1 MKYKYSY
8 VLDSGVPLGGI
19 GTGSMEIRA
28 DGRLYSWTIFN
39 NGGIAER
46 NEDRYRYF
54 LTEFDSFFAYEEQKT
69 VRILQAYDYYFGAN
83 PYTRPWIRPIR
94 EIEFIGEPPMA
105 YLNYDNKVKLKAFSP
120 LIPLD
125 VRNSSLPVAIFKFN
139 SEKNTR
145 FFFGVNNPFEKGQI
159 EIKEDMV
166 IFKGET
172 TSDDP
177 RYQGNLCI
185 KVIGEDVSA
194 IAYNQIFDFWDDYRS
209 NSLVKKKGDNLGI
222 VSGKGNDLTF
232 IITWFFPNFVLKDGR
247 KVGHYYENFFNSCEE
262 VMDYVVNN
270 LNYLEEKTTQF
281 HDLFYNAE
289 GIESWIVDLIGAQIA
304 TLVKSTWLTKDGFF
318 GIWEG
323 YFDTSDYRK
332 VGKYP
337 YTGGPE
343 NTALNTIDVLLYA
356 LPGVMLLF
364 PELAKNIV
372 RDLSNRALK
381 EDTPE
386 YVLFSLA
393 FPENLM
399 KYKEE
404 VKKDPTIS
412 TDLKKLYD
420 TIKKI
425 IKETG
430 KDPKGRMP
438 HYIRH
443 SLTVDTYERVDINP
457 EFVLLYYLIAK
468 YTGDREFLTSVY
480 EVARNAIESIMRT
493 QTLDGLPYLTLP
505 SGIEWM
511 RHVNNMLKVSDAH
524 KILGY
529 HTLALSMQTLD
540 DWSWLGFSPYVSFL
554 WIAALEAL
562 NEASKLLNN
571 LHNYEVKELTEKV
584 NKYLW
589 NGEYYINWYDP
600 ISNLRDDSL
609 NASQMTGDW
618 YVQLLG
624 LPEFLDHEKRKSI
637 FSSIIKYN
645 YTEEEGV
652 KNGSSNKEITPLGVK
667 LSVQSKTPWSGIEYY
682 LASHM
687 FYNGFDE
694 YAKKILRNVYERY
707 ELAGN
712 FWNHLK
718 WGARYMRP
726 LVAINIVHAIE
737 GIRVNLLN
745 NDVNIDKRK
754 NLKWILLLPTAWG
767 LLTINNGKIRMRIYH
782 GKFKGKINGI
792 DVALRENEEI
802 EF

>member
-8 VLDSGVPLGGI
+8 VLDSGIPLGGI

-46 NEDRYRYF
+46 NEDRYKYF
-54 LTEFDSFFAYEEQKT
+54 LTEFDSFFAYEEGKMI
-69 VRILQAYDYYFGAN
+69 RILHAYDYNFGAN
-83 PYTRPWIRPIR
+83 PYTRPWIRPVR
-94 EIEFIGEPPMA
+94 EIEFTGEPPIA
-105 YLNYDNKVKLKAFSP
+105 YLDYDNEVKLKAFSP
-120 LIPLD
+120 FIPLD
-125 VRNSSLPVAIFKFN
+125 VKNSSLPVAIFKF
-139 SEKNTR
+139 SSKKNTR

-159 EIKEDMV
+159 EVKEDMV

-185 KVIGEDVSA
+185 KVIGEDASA
-194 IAYNQIFDFWDDYRS
+194 TAYNQIFDFWDDYRS

-232 IITWFFPNFVLKDGR
+232 IITWFFPNFILKDGR
-247 KVGHYYENFFNSCEE
+247 RVGHYYENFFNSCAE
-262 VMDYVVNN
+262 VMDYVIKK

-289 GIESWIVDLIGAQIA
+289 GVESWIVDLIGAQIA
-304 TLVKSTWLTKDGFF
+304 TLVKSTWLTKDNFF

-323 YFDTSDYRK
+323 YFDTSDQRK
-332 VGKYP
+332 IGKYP
-337 YTGGPE
+337 YTDGPE

-372 RDLSNRALK
+372 KDLSNRALK

-386 YVLFSLA
+386 YVIFSLA
-393 FPENLM
+393 FPDNLN

-404 VKKDPTIS
+404 VRKDPTIS
-412 TDLKKLYD
+412 TDIKKLYE
-420 TIKKI
+420 TIKRI
-425 IKETG
+425 VKETG

-443 SLTVDTYERVDINP
+443 SLTVDTYERIDINP
-457 EFVLLYYLIAK
+457 EFVLLYYLIAR
-468 YTGDREFLTSVY
+468 YTGDRDFLKSVY
-480 EVARNAIESIMRT
+480 EVAKNAIESIIRT

-511 RHVNNMLKVSDAH
+511 RHVNNMLKANDAY

-540 DWSWLGFSPYVSFL
+540 DWSWLGFSPFVSFL
-554 WIAALEAL
+554 WITALEAL
-562 NEASKLLNN
+562 NEASKLLNSPQ
-571 LHNYEVKELTEKV
+571 NYEVKELIEKA

-609 NASQMTGDW
+609 NASQITGDW

-624 LPEFLDHEKRKSI
+624 LQEFLDYEKRKSI

-645 YTEEEGV
+645 YTEEEGIR
-652 KNGSSNKEITPLGVK
+652 NGSSNKEITPLGVK
-667 LSVQSKTPWSGIEYY
+667 LSVQSKAPWSGVEYY

-687 FYNGFDE
+687 FYDGFDE

-712 FWNHLK
+712 FWNHLE

-726 LVAINIVHAIE
+726 LVAINIIHAIE
-737 GIRVNLLN
+737 GMRVNMLDN
-745 NDVNIDKRK
+745 EVNIDKQK

-767 LLTINNGKIRMRIYH
+767 LLGINNGKIRIRIYH
-782 GKFKGKINGI
+782 GEFKGKINGVE
-792 DVALRENEEI
+792 VALRENEEI

>member
-8 VLDSGVPLGGI
+8 VLDSGIPLGGI

-46 NEDRYRYF
+46 NEDRYKYF
-54 LTEFDSFFAYEEQKT
+54 LTEFDSFFAYEEGKMI
-69 VRILQAYDYYFGAN
+69 RILHAYDYYFGAN
-83 PYTRPWIRPIR
+83 PYTRPWIRPAR
-94 EIEFIGEPPMA
+94 EIEFTGEPPIA
-105 YLNYDNKVKLKAFSP
+105 YLNYDNEVKLKAFSP
-120 LIPLD
+120 FIPLD
-125 VRNSSLPVAIFKFN
+125 VKNSSLPVAIFKF
-139 SEKNTR
+139 SSKKNTR
-145 FFFGVNNPFEKGQI
+145 FFLGVNNPFEKGQI
-159 EIKEDMV
+159 EVKEDMV

-185 KVIGEDVSA
+185 KVIGEDASA
-194 IAYNQIFDFWDDYRS
+194 TAYNQIFDFWDDYKS

-232 IITWFFPNFVLKDGR
+232 IITWFFPNFILKDGR
-247 KVGHYYENFFNSCEE
+247 RVGHYYENFFNSCTE
-262 VMDYVVNN
+262 VMDYVIKK

-289 GIESWIVDLIGAQIA
+289 GVDSWIVDLIGAQIA
-304 TLVKSTWLTKDGFF
+304 TLVKSSWLTKDNFF

-323 YFDTSDYRK
+323 YFDTSDQRK
-332 VGKYP
+332 IGKYP
-337 YTGGPE
+337 YTDGPE

-372 RDLSNRALK
+372 KDLSNRALK

-386 YVLFSLA
+386 YVIFSLA
-393 FPENLM
+393 FPDNLN

-404 VKKDPTIS
+404 VRKDPTIS
-412 TDLKKLYD
+412 TDIKKLYE
-420 TIKKI
+420 TIKRI
-425 IKETG
+425 VKETG

-443 SLTVDTYERVDINP
+443 SLTVDTYERIDINP
-457 EFVLLYYLIAK
+457 EFVLLYYLIAR
-468 YTGDREFLTSVY
+468 YTGDRDFLKSVY
-480 EVARNAIESIMRT
+480 EVAKNAIESIIRT

-511 RHVNNMLKVSDAH
+511 RYVNNMLKANDAY

-540 DWSWLGFSPYVSFL
+540 DWSWLGFSPFVSFL
-554 WIAALEAL
+554 WITALEAL
-562 NEASKLLNN
+562 NEASKLLNSPQ
-571 LHNYEVKELTEKV
+571 NYEVKELIEKA

-609 NASQMTGDW
+609 NASQITGDW

-624 LPEFLDHEKRKSI
+624 LQEFLDYEKRKSI

-645 YTEEEGV
+645 YTEEEGIR
-652 KNGSSNKEITPLGVK
+652 NGSSNKEITPLGVK
-667 LSVQSKTPWSGIEYY
+667 LSVQSKAPWSGVEYY

-687 FYNGFDE
+687 FYNGFEE

-712 FWNHLK
+712 FWNHLE

-726 LVAINIVHAIE
+726 LVAINIIHAIE
-737 GIRVNLLN
+737 GMRVNMLDN
-745 NDVNIDKRK
+745 EVNIDKQK

-767 LLTINNGKIRMRIYH
+767 LLGINNGKIRTRIYH
-782 GKFKGKINGI
+782 GEFKGKINGVE
-792 DVALRENEEI
+792 VALRENEEI